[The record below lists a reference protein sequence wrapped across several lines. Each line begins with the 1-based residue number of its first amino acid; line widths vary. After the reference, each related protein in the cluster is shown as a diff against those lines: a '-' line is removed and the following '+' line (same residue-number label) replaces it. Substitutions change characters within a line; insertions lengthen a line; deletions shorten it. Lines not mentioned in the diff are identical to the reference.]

1 MVKPAIVTT
10 HAEQIVYLKKIEG
23 QIRGVQKMI
32 EEGRYCVDI
41 LTQIQSI
48 GGAVKRVEN
57 EIFRK
62 HLEGCVAGALKGGSA
77 LESQKKIDE
86 VVDLVVRVDSVKSF
100 MKNEPESR

>member
-1 MVKPAIVTT
+1 MSKSTTT

-48 GGAVKRVEN
+48 SGAIKRVEN
-57 EIFRK
+57 EVFKK
-62 HLEGCVAGALKGGSA
+62 HLEGCVVGALESKSPR
-77 LESQKKIDE
+77 ESQKKVDE
-86 VVDLVVRVDSVKSF
+86 VLGLIIRFK
-100 MKNEPESR
+100 KG